1 MAFTFALVFSWRW
14 LSVVNF
20 AESWSI
26 KMIEKSELIPNGQE
40 TETVITVDDLHYSY
54 GQLKVLKGL
63 TLTAYR
69 GQVMGLL
76 GVNGAGKTTTVR
88 ILCGQLPK
96 SSGHVQV
103 LGLDPYSQGA
113 QLRQLI
119 GVMPE
124 NAGHY
129 ERLSVFDNLLFFAR
143 IFGINNP
150 KRRAEELI
158 ELVDLTDKSQVR
170 VSALSKG
177 MRQRLALARAL
188 VGRPQLLF
196 LDEPTAGLD
205 PNAARKVRSLI
216 DNYCIGGGTVFLT
229 THYLEEAEEMC
240 AQVAILNGGRLVCC
254 GNPQDLCRQYLPSEI
269 SVRRGGR
276 LVKQAPGLEQL
287 FQHLVGEKCNA

>member
-1 MAFTFALVFSWRW
+1 MVDKPEPLHS
-14 LSVVNF
+14 
-20 AESWSI
+20 EQ
-26 KMIEKSELIPNGQE
+26 KSEA
-40 TETVITVDDLHYSY
+40 VINVTDLYRSY
-54 GQLKVLKGL
+54 GKLEVLKGL

-88 ILCGQLPK
+88 ILCGQLEK
-96 SSGHVQV
+96 TSGHVQV
-103 LGLDPYSQGA
+103 LGLDPYNQGA

-129 ERLSVFDNLLFFAR
+129 ERLSVSDNLLFFAR
-143 IFGINNP
+143 IFNIDSSEQRV
-150 KRRAEELI
+150 KELLK
-158 ELVDLTDKSQVR
+158 LVDLTDKAQSR

-205 PNAARKVRSLI
+205 PNAARKVRCLI
-216 DNYCIGGGTVFLT
+216 DNYCLNGGTVFLT

-240 AQVAILNGGRLVCC
+240 AQVAILNEGHLVCC
-254 GNPQDLCRQYLPSEI
+254 GNPQDLCRQYLPPEI
-269 SVRRGGR
+269 TVRRGGR
-276 LVKQAPGLEQL
+276 FIKQPPGLEQL
-287 FQHLVGEKCNA
+287 FQHLVGNQSED